1 MKHPDFRN
9 GPSSEAELADIMA
22 AAEDWGFNKNCLYC
36 FLIRRNVGMEHRM
49 TMHRA
54 TKKKCQELDA
64 YKQKAAAERRGLPPI
79 LTPAKI
85 LPEGE
90 EKTALWSTEDGEK
103 RLRELEETKRLRIK
117 AHQAL
122 PSKQITML
130 PTIPEE
136 DEDQS
141 DVEEER
147 RCYDYFDEP
156 HVLAHQFLQADS
168 QRLHIYG
175 RIFRGSF
182 IPRKYLQGA
191 IKISF
196 TESPYSLA
204 VKEMGRLL
212 SVYYN

>member
-9 GPSSEAELADIMA
+9 GPSSEAELADITA
-22 AAEDWGFNKNCLYC
+22 AAEDWGCKKNCFYC
-36 FLIRRNVGMEHRM
+36 FLIRRNVGMEQRM

-54 TKKKCQELDA
+54 NKEKCRELA
-64 YKQKAAAERRGLPPI
+64 AKKQKNAAKLRGLPPVV
-79 LTPAKI
+79 TPSKI
-85 LPEGE
+85 LPERKEKPALCSTKDGE
-90 EKTALWSTEDGEK
+90 E

-122 PSKQITML
+122 PTKQITML

-136 DEDQS
+136 DEEQG
-141 DVEEER
+141 DVEEEKR
-147 RCYDYFDEP
+147 RYDYFDEP

-182 IPRKYLQGA
+182 IPRKYLQKA

-212 SVYYN
+212 SVYYD